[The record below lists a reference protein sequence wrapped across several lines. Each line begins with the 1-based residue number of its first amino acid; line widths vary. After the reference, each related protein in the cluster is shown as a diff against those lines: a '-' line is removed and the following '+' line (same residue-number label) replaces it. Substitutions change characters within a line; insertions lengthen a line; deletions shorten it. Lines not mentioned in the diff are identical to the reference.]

1 MNKILTIALFFTIS
15 VSLCYTQTTGLLLS
29 DERYMSIPVLPS
41 YSGTKYNEVPIRVS
55 LRKYCPVPGDQQQ
68 MGSCVGWAVGFG
80 AYTIMQAQSQSL
92 SDAAI
97 ITQKAHSAA
106 FIYNQ
111 IKLDSKD
118 CTAGAYIED
127 ALELLKTT
135 GDCLEQSFNYKKVD
149 CTTIPSKTYLEE
161 AERYRIADY
170 ATVFSINEPPKTK
183 VAKACKVL
191 ATQTPIVVGIG
202 ITSDF
207 LEIPPGTRIWQP
219 AQNNTPISYH
229 AMVLVGYDNVE
240 KEFELM
246 NSFGTSWGNN
256 GFIKIK
262 YEDFE
267 QLCRYAY
274 IMLPDVGNQF
284 AENTASK
291 NLTPTNPL
299 EELTG
304 SFAFRKPA
312 GYLNTSDGEEIPFFE
327 EVNTRWNSQERI
339 YNTKTPYFEVGEI
352 FQLVAREIPRGKYA
366 YVFSKSNTSD
376 VKLHFPKQF
385 RNDRIAGFVLEKT
398 VEIIIP
404 SEETALQ
411 LVEPGIDYLCIV
423 YSSVAINDI
432 EERLKKINPDITY
445 FPSHVRSAFSDI
457 IISDDQVRFS
467 ENTMSFSARSN
478 KSDNE
483 IAVCLILKVI
493 AK

>member
-1 MNKILTIALFFTIS
+1 MNKILTVALSFIISIS
-15 VSLCYTQTTGLLLS
+15 VGYAQTTGLLIS

-41 YSGTKYNEVPIRVS
+41 YSGAKYNEVPIRVS

-80 AYTIMQAQSQSL
+80 AYTIVQAQSQSL

-111 IKLDSKD
+111 IKLDPQD

-127 ALELLKTT
+127 ALELLKNT

-240 KEFELM
+240 KQFELM

-256 GFIKIK
+256 GFIKIR

-274 IMLPDVGNQF
+274 IILPDAGNQF
-284 AENTASK
+284 LESMADKNTSLS
-291 NLTPTNPL
+291 NSL

-312 GYLNTSDGEEIPFFE
+312 GYLSTSDGEEIPFFE
-327 EVNTRWNSQERI
+327 EVAAKWNSQEQI
-339 YNTKTPYFEVGEI
+339 YTTKNAFDVGEI

-366 YVFSKSNTSD
+366 YVFSKSSTSN

-385 RNDRIAGFVLEKT
+385 TNDRIAGFVLEKT

-432 EERLKKINPDITY
+432 EERLSKINPDMAY
-445 FPSHVRSAFSDI
+445 FPAHVRSAFSDI
-457 IISDDQVRFS
+457 MISDEQVRFS

-478 KSDNE
+478 RSDNE
-483 IAVCLILKVI
+483 IVVCLILKVI